1 MSVEKVII
9 SVIASMCSGGAQVAF
24 DQNAELT
31 YSLQKAQV
39 RRAALCIYPYS
50 VYYSNTITVCSTSA
64 RLYSIVRVHTY
75 RVVEA
80 CACRAATCY

>member
-9 SVIASMCSGGAQVAF
+9 SVIASMCSGGAQIAF

-39 RRAALCIYPYS
+39 FLLL
-50 VYYSNTITVCSTSA
+50 T
-64 RLYSIVRVHTY
+64 
-75 RVVEA
+75 
-80 CACRAATCY
+80 